1 MNVLQSMH
9 VLNSSRVPPNVKFE
23 VDDCEAPWTFP
34 QPFDFIHTR
43 YLAAAIKD
51 WPRLARQCF
60 QNVTPGGY
68 CEFQDFELQYYSE
81 DGSLTPEAPV
91 SDWVNTLLKA
101 SKDFGNDPCP
111 GSKLGGW
118 LEDAGFVDVKAERFL
133 LPIGPWAKD
142 KHLVSRL
149 LLSSEYTWRQ
159 GRPFVY
165 PRFS

>member
-1 MNVLQSMH
+1 MH

-34 QPFDFIHTR
+34 QPFDFVHTR

-60 QNVTPGGY
+60 ENITPGGY
-68 CEFQDFELQYYSE
+68 CEFQDFDINYYSE

-91 SDWVNTLLKA
+91 WDWLYTLLKA
-101 SKDFGNDPCP
+101 SKDFGNEPCP

-118 LEDAGFVDVKAERFL
+118 MEDAGFVDVKAEKFL
-133 LPIGPWAKD
+133 VPIGPWPKD
-142 KHLVSRL
+142 KHLVSHL
-149 LLSSEYTWRQ
+149 LLSSEFISRQ
-159 GRPFVY
+159 GRPFIY
-165 PRFS
+165 PGFS